1 MLASGSG
8 NIAITLTPESASRA
22 GIETARPTAGQL
34 DAAIKVPGIVEPN
47 AYNQVVVRSVAAGQ
61 VRSVAVDLGTDV
73 RRGDLLATIDTP
85 DLAETLR
92 VYLSMQ
98 SEYQA
103 AHHGRLTRLEGLV
116 KIGAASQQELE
127 TARAEHTRHETDVE
141 SARARL
147 TLLGVT
153 PDQLASVTE
162 GSPVDSTVRITA
174 PRDGVIMSARSMPE
188 PTSTPPPVCSPS
200 LIFFRLGDRERH
212 ECDLAPVRVGTAAA
226 VTSASAGAR
235 RWSGRV
241 SYVDPQLALDT
252 RTARVRIDVANP
264 GRALRLGM
272 YVDVSL
278 SVATGT
284 TALRVPVTAVQ
295 TIGSQQVVYVADV
308 RQAGRYFERP
318 VVLGTSS
325 GQQVEILSGI
335 SDLDEV
341 VVQGSFTLRAERIGS
356 ACRPRPRLCQV
367 AEKGNMNRLPPGC
380 SCCDFENAA
389 DHQFNAKKVAKEL
402 AQYRRKGPGPTTH
415 RLREAFWH
423 PESGRALCSTSVA
436 ASASSVSSC
445 WTRVFSS
452 AVVVEASSRPRRSVG
467 EGIRRGRSTSIE
479 FIRGDFVD
487 VAGRLAP
494 STAVTLDRV
503 VCCYPLYERLLEH
516 AIRLQN
522 RRSRFRTRETGGWY
536 GSGCGSTTPCADGA
550 AIRFERMSIRQL
562 K

>member
-1 MLASGSG
+1 MNSTNTPVSRIVALVLGGLVVAGLGAASMYFYLQKAGPRPAVALAPPAAALASGSG
-8 NIAITLTPESASRA
+8 SIAITLTPESASRA

-73 RRGDLLATIDTP
+73 RRGDLLATIHTP

-98 SEYQA
+98 SEYEA
-103 AHHGRLTRLEGLV
+103 AHQRLTRLEGLV
-116 KIGAASQQELE
+116 KIGAASRQELE

-174 PRDGVIMSARSMPE
+174 PRDGVI
-188 PTSTPPPVCSPS
+188 TSRTVNAGANIDASTNLFTVVDLS
-200 LIFFRLGDRERH
+200 SVWVIANVYER
-212 ECDLAPVRVGTAAA
+212 DLAPVRVGTAAA

-295 TIGSQQVVYVADV
+295 TIGSQQVVYVADG
-308 RQAGRYFERP
+308 RQAGRSFERP

-341 VVQGSFTLRAERIGS
+341 VVQGSFTLRAERDRLGLPP
-356 ACRPRPRLCQV
+356 RPRP
-367 AEKGNMNRLPPGC
+367 
-380 SCCDFENAA
+380 
-389 DHQFNAKKVAKEL
+389 
-402 AQYRRKGPGPTTH
+402 
-415 RLREAFWH
+415 
-423 PESGRALCSTSVA
+423 
-436 ASASSVSSC
+436 
-445 WTRVFSS
+445 
-452 AVVVEASSRPRRSVG
+452 
-467 EGIRRGRSTSIE
+467 
-479 FIRGDFVD
+479 
-487 VAGRLAP
+487 
-494 STAVTLDRV
+494 
-503 VCCYPLYERLLEH
+503 
-516 AIRLQN
+516 
-522 RRSRFRTRETGGWY
+522 
-536 GSGCGSTTPCADGA
+536 
-550 AIRFERMSIRQL
+550 
-562 K
+562 

>member
-1 MLASGSG
+1 MNSTNTPVSRIVALVLGGLVVAGLGAASMYFYLQKAGPRPAVAVAPSAPVLASGSG

-47 AYNQVVVRSVAAGQ
+47 AYSQVVVRSVAAGQ

-73 RRGDLLATIDTP
+73 RRGDLLATIHTP

-98 SEYQA
+98 SEYEA
-103 AHHGRLTRLEGLV
+103 AHQRLTRLEGLV

-174 PRDGVIMSARSMPE
+174 PRDGVI
-188 PTSTPPPVCSPS
+188 TSRTVNAGANIDASTNLFTVVDLS
-200 LIFFRLGDRERH
+200 SVWVIANVYER
-212 ECDLAPVRVGTAAA
+212 DLAPVRVGTAAA
-226 VTSASAGAR
+226 VSSASAGAR
-235 RWSGRV
+235 RWNGRV

-284 TALRVPVTAVQ
+284 TALRVPATAVQ
-295 TIGSQQVVYVADV
+295 TIGSQQVVYVADG

-341 VVQGSFTLRAERIGS
+341 VVQGSFTLRAERD
-356 ACRPRPRLCQV
+356 RL
-367 AEKGNMNRLPPGC
+367 GLPPP
-380 SCCDFENAA
+380 AA
-389 DHQFNAKKVAKEL
+389 PL
-402 AQYRRKGPGPTTH
+402 T
-415 RLREAFWH
+415 
-423 PESGRALCSTSVA
+423 GR
-436 ASASSVSSC
+436 
-445 WTRVFSS
+445 
-452 AVVVEASSRPRRSVG
+452 
-467 EGIRRGRSTSIE
+467 
-479 FIRGDFVD
+479 
-487 VAGRLAP
+487 
-494 STAVTLDRV
+494 
-503 VCCYPLYERLLEH
+503 
-516 AIRLQN
+516 
-522 RRSRFRTRETGGWY
+522 
-536 GSGCGSTTPCADGA
+536 
-550 AIRFERMSIRQL
+550 
-562 K
+562 